1 VEPVGERDVAV
12 VLRIGSQRRS
22 YWLIQQ

>member
-1 VEPVGERDVAV
+1 LEPVGESDLAV